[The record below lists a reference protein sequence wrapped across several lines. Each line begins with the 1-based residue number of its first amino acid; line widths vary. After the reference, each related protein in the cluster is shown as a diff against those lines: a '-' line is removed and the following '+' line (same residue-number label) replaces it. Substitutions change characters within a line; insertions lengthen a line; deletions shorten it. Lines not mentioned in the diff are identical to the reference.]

1 MRIGELAR
9 RTVSD
14 AVDDNITGEAAK
26 AAYYFFLSLFPM
38 ILAMFAVTGLFGGDA
53 AFQRIMDWLATAMPE
68 DATGFLEGFV
78 REITDQRRP
87 GALSL
92 GIILTLWA
100 ASNFFAALGD
110 GLDAMF
116 GSRDQSS
123 WVRKRLKSLLLMFVG
138 GALLYG
144 SAAALVAGPQI
155 VAGLGLATV
164 LQWLAWPI
172 VFVVLVG
179 LLWLIYYV
187 LPARDQSVIRR
198 ELLIGAV
205 IGTTLW
211 LLATAGFRMYVSN
224 FADYGRM
231 YGVLGGIIILMLWLY
246 ITSLAILIGGEVAH
260 VLAHERERGRDAG
273 HAAEDGSTSIR
284 ISQTGD

>member
-1 MRIGELAR
+1 MRIVGLAR
-9 RTVSD
+9 RSVSD

-116 GSRDQSS
+116 ESRDQSS

-138 GALLYG
+138 GALLYA
-144 SAAALVAGPQI
+144 SAAVLVAGPQI
-155 VAGLGLATV
+155 TAGFGLANV
-164 LQWLAWPI
+164 LQWFAWPI

-187 LPARDQSVIRR
+187 LPARDQTVIRR

-205 IGTTLW
+205 IGTGLW

-246 ITSLAILIGGEVAH
+246 ITSLAILFGGEVAH
-260 VLAHERERGRDAG
+260 VLADDTERDQGSAG
-273 HAAEDGSTSIR
+273 AAEGSTSIR
-284 ISQTGD
+284 ISPTGD

>member
-1 MRIGELAR
+1 MRIVDIAR

-123 WVRKRLKSLLLMFVG
+123 WFRKRLKSLLLMFVG
-138 GALLYG
+138 GALLYA

-155 VAGLGLATV
+155 VAGLGLASV

-172 VFVVLVG
+172 VFLVLVG
-179 LLWLIYYV
+179 LLWLIYFV
-187 LPARDQSVIRR
+187 LPARDQTVIRR

-205 IGTTLW
+205 IGTGLW

-246 ITSLAILIGGEVAH
+246 ITSLAILFGGEVAH
-260 VLAHERERGRDAG
+260 VLAQDKERDPDSA
-273 HAAEDGSTSIR
+273 HAPDRSTSIR
-284 ISQTGD
+284 IAQTGD

>member
-1 MRIGELAR
+1 MRIGERAR
-9 RTVSD
+9 RIINE

-53 AFQRIMDWLATAMPE
+53 AFQRIMDWLTTAMPE

-123 WVRKRLKSLLLMFVG
+123 WIKKRLKSLLLMFVG

-155 VAGLGLATV
+155 TAGLGLPPV
-164 LQWLAWPI
+164 VQWLAWPI
-172 VFVVLVG
+172 VFIVLIG

-187 LPARDQSVIRR
+187 LPARDQTVIRR

-205 IGTTLW
+205 IGTGLW
-211 LLATAGFRMYVSN
+211 LLATAGFRMYVAN

-231 YGVLGGIIILMLWLY
+231 YGVLGGIIILLLWLY
-246 ITSLAILIGGEVAH
+246 ITSLAILLGGEVAH
-260 VLAHERERGRDAG
+260 VLADEKERGQHPEQTAS
-273 HAAEDGSTSIR
+273 GSTSIR
-284 ISQTGD
+284 VSQTGD

>member
-1 MRIGELAR
+1 MRIVDLAR

-123 WVRKRLKSLLLMFVG
+123 WLRKRLKSLLLMFVG
-138 GALLYG
+138 GALLYA

-155 VAGLGLATV
+155 VAGLGFATV

-187 LPARDQSVIRR
+187 LPARDQTSVRR

-205 IGTTLW
+205 VGTGLW

-246 ITSLAILIGGEVAH
+246 ITSLAILFGGEVAH
-260 VLAHERERGRDAG
+260 VLAHDRERDQGSAP
-273 HAAEDGSTSIR
+273 AADGSTSIR

>member
-1 MRIGELAR
+1 MRIFERAR
-9 RTVSD
+9 RIISE

-38 ILAMFAVTGLFGGDA
+38 ILAMFAVTGLVGGDA
-53 AFQRIMDWLATAMPE
+53 AFQRIMDWLTTAMPE

-92 GIILTLWA
+92 GILLTLWA

-123 WVRKRLKSLLLMFVG
+123 WIRKRLKSLLLMFVG
-138 GALLYG
+138 GALLYA
-144 SAAALVAGPQI
+144 SAAALIAGPQI
-155 VAGLGLATV
+155 AAALGLAAV
-164 LQWLAWPI
+164 FQWLAWPI
-172 VFVVLVG
+172 VFVVLVS

-187 LPARDQSVIRR
+187 LPARDQTVIRR

-205 IGTTLW
+205 IGTGLW
-211 LLATAGFRMYVSN
+211 LLATAGFRMYVSG

-231 YGVLGGIIILMLWLY
+231 YGVLGGIIILLLWLY
-246 ITSLAILIGGEVAH
+246 ITSLAILLGGEVAH
-260 VLAHERERGRDAG
+260 VLADEKERDQDTGQ
-273 HAAEDGSTSIR
+273 AASGSTSIR
-284 ISQTGD
+284 VSQTGD

>member
-1 MRIGELAR
+1 MRIVDIAR

-123 WVRKRLKSLLLMFVG
+123 WFRKRLKSLLLMFVG
-138 GALLYG
+138 GALLYA

-155 VAGLGLATV
+155 VAGLGLASV

-172 VFVVLVG
+172 VFLVLVG
-179 LLWLIYYV
+179 LLWLIYFV
-187 LPARDQSVIRR
+187 LPARDQTVIRR

-205 IGTTLW
+205 IGTGLW

-246 ITSLAILIGGEVAH
+246 ITSLAILFGGEVAH
-260 VLAHERERGRDAG
+260 VLAQDKERDPDSAHAPER
-273 HAAEDGSTSIR
+273 STSIR
-284 ISQTGD
+284 IAQTGD

>member
-1 MRIGELAR
+1 MRIVGLAR

-138 GALLYG
+138 GALLYA
-144 SAAALVAGPQI
+144 SAAVLVAGPQI
-155 VAGLGLATV
+155 MAGLGLATV

-172 VFVVLVG
+172 VFVALVG

-187 LPARDQSVIRR
+187 LPARDQTVIRR
-198 ELLIGAV
+198 ELLIGAAV
-205 IGTTLW
+205 GTGLW

-224 FADYGRM
+224 FADFGRM

-246 ITSLAILIGGEVAH
+246 ITSLAILFGGEVAH
-260 VLAHERERGRDAG
+260 VLAEDRERDQGSAPV
-273 HAAEDGSTSIR
+273 AKGSTSIR

>member
-1 MRIGELAR
+1 MRIVGLAR

-53 AFQRIMDWLATAMPE
+53 AFQRIMNWLATAMPE

-110 GLDAMF
+110 GLDTMF

-138 GALLYG
+138 GALLYA
-144 SAAALVAGPQI
+144 SAAVLVAGPQI
-155 VAGLGLATV
+155 MAGLGFANV

-187 LPARDQSVIRR
+187 LPARDQTVIRR

-205 IGTTLW
+205 IGTGLW

-246 ITSLAILIGGEVAH
+246 ITSLAILFGGEVAH
-260 VLAHERERGRDAG
+260 VLADDRERDQGSAP
-273 HAAEDGSTSIR
+273 AAEGSTSIR

>member
-1 MRIGELAR
+1 VRIVDLAR

-116 GSRDQSS
+116 GSRHQSS
-123 WVRKRLKSLLLMFVG
+123 WFRKRLKSLLLMFVG
-138 GALLYG
+138 GALLYAC
-144 SAAALVAGPQI
+144 AAALVAGPQI
-155 VAGLGLATV
+155 VAGLGLASV

-187 LPARDQSVIRR
+187 LPARDQTVIRR

-205 IGTTLW
+205 IGTGLW

-246 ITSLAILIGGEVAH
+246 ITSLAILFGGEVAH
-260 VLAHERERGRDAG
+260 VLADDKERDHDSA
-273 HAAEDGSTSIR
+273 HAADGSTSIR